1 MNTGASLRQQGHDVS
16 RGLIV
21 VIVGNID
28 RLREIEIC
36 FFQQLLGLGNILGNI
51 GNVGVVLKGVGVH
64 QRSGIDGLA
73 AIEAGDGLLIDQQIE
88 SLTHFLLHQ
97 VGLHVAISTLIEV
110 EHEAAYIVRVHRER
124 LGAALGCVSGYYGGK
139 VDSVLVS
146 VQEMFSIFPGT
157 LINMLC
163 IGFMGKSVR
172 NLLLIFTF
180 TGWPGVMRIVR
191 GRILSL
197 KQEPYVESC
206 RANGIGGMSIMFRHL
221 LPNTLGPI
229 IVNSTMN
236 VAGYILSEAA
246 LSYLGLGVPDNVPTW
261 GNIINAAKRLD
272 IVQTMPMLWLA
283 PAAAICLF
291 VLSINF
297 FGDAQTG

>member
-1 MNTGASLRQQGHDVS
+1 MSVQKKKTSLAKRNWQKFIRNRMAVIGMI
-16 RGLIV
+16 GLFIIV
-21 VIVGNID
+21 AACLAAPLLTQYDPTLINPRIRALGPSPEHLLGTD
-28 RLREIEIC
+28 RLGRDI
-36 FFQQLLGLGNILGNI
+36 FARILYGGRWSIMI
-51 GNVGVVLKGVGVH
+51 GV
-64 QRSGIDGLA
+64 IA
-73 AIEAGDGLLIDQQIE
+73 AMGANL
-88 SLTHFLLHQ
+88 
-97 VGLHVAISTLIEV
+97 
-110 EHEAAYIVRVHRER
+110 

-297 FGDAQTG
+297 FGDGLRDALDPSSK